1 MNAENPAL
9 SKYTSSFAV
18 SLAVAGVVNGLL
30 VVAKEK
36 SPTVMAGMKHLTGHH
51 WITHSA
57 IVITLFFLLGWI
69 LAQTDRGGAVQPS
82 VKSII
87 RTLVGGV
94 ILGSLIIVGFY
105 LFAD

>member
-9 SKYTSSFAV
+9 SKYTVAFGQ

-36 SPTVMAGMKHLTGHH
+36 SPAVMAGMKRLTGHH

-57 IVITLFFLLGWI
+57 IVIALFFLLGWI
-69 LAQTDRGGAVQPS
+69 LAQTNRDGAKLPVNS
-82 VKSII
+82 LI

-105 LFAD
+105 LLAD

>member
-9 SKYTSSFAV
+9 SKYTTSFAL
-18 SLAVAGVVNGLL
+18 SLAVASIVNGLL

-36 SPTVMAGMKHLTGHH
+36 SPAAMAGMKHLAGHH
-51 WITHSA
+51 WITHSV
-57 IVITLFFLLGWI
+57 IVIALFFLLGWI
-69 LAQTDRGGAVQPS
+69 LAQTNRGAVQP

>member
-9 SKYTSSFAV
+9 SKYTVSFGR
-18 SLAVAGVVNGLL
+18 SLAVAGIVNGLL

-36 SPTVMAGMKHLTGHH
+36 SPAVMTAMKHLTGHH

-57 IVITLFFLLGWI
+57 IVIALFFLLGWI
-69 LAQTDRGGAVQPS
+69 LAQTNRGGAVQPP
-82 VKSII
+82 VKSLIG
-87 RTLVGGV
+87 TLVGGV
-94 ILGSLIIVGFY
+94 VLGSLIIVGFY